1 MTDLL
6 GKFFRDLEGT
16 FTQIP
21 PSSRLASPTSK
32 NPIAKAHFAM
42 IRELARTH
50 VPSISVSPEPEEFED
65 TADYLLRVAAVVDVF
80 VREVGLEVKCNA
92 LSLVDLNDFEGVML
106 NGLEGYS
113 LHQIDQAAEAARE
126 AQNESDAG
134 DRRYDEVRF

>member
-6 GKFFRDLEGT
+6 GKFFRDMEGT

-42 IRELARTH
+42 IRELARMH

-92 LSLVDLNDFEGVML
+92 LSLVDLSEFENVMRD
-106 NGLEGYS
+106 GIEGRC
-113 LHQIDQAAEAARE
+113 LHEIDMSAEAARE
-126 AQNESDAG
+126 AQNESDG
-134 DRRYDEVRF
+134 DRRYDEARW